1 MRKTMSRSIAVA
13 TAAATMLSAVAI
25 QPVAAA
31 PLKAQKTQGVTE
43 NALTDVS
50 AQQRRHRR
58 GNNNANA
65 AVALGAVG
73 LVFGTIAGLAA
84 ADQRRRHQEQY
95 YGGYG
100 YQPHYAPYAYAPP
113 PAYYGHPG
121 YRYGYR

>member
-31 PLKAQKTQGVTE
+31 PLKASEAKGMTQGG
-43 NALTDVS
+43 LTDVS
-50 AQQRRHRR
+50 SQQRRYRR
-58 GNNNANA
+58 GGNANA

-84 ADQRRRHQEQY
+84 ADQRRQYQQQY

-100 YQPHYAPYAYAPP
+100 YQPYAYAPP

-121 YRYGYR
+121 YYGYR